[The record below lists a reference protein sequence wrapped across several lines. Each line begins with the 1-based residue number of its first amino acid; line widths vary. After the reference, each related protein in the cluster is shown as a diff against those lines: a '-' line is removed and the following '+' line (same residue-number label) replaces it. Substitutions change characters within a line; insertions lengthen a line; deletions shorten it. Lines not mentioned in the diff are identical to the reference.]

1 MAFKISATT
10 FVVSLLIGLFFGS
23 FINWPG
29 LASLVAVCMM
39 GYFILTALEEKKD
52 K

>member
-29 LASLVAVCMM
+29 LASLVAVCVM
-39 GYFILTALEEKKD
+39 GYFILSALEDKKD
-52 K
+52 P

>member
-10 FVVSLLIGLFFGS
+10 FVVSLLIGWFLGSLF
-23 FINWPG
+23 NWPG